1 MSTVRLT
8 VTHEWLF
15 SGLTEY
21 QATVLKW
28 YLPTYL
34 EDDDWQ

>member
-21 QATVLKW
+21 QTVMLQW
-28 YLPTYL
+28 YMPSYL
-34 EDDDWQ
+34 ADDFWQ